1 MNDLND
7 LSFEELIKKMNEIQ
21 QIEINWRENK
31 NPSQLR
37 NSIRNLGFDDLNY
50 LEENVDDPKSLAMIV
65 QLYYWKFFA
74 VINMRVKDM
83 IMSFKNDPSKLMEL
97 QQNFK
102 KIFNV
107 DFSDLDFGKM
117 FGGGAEDYDVKPQS
131 EPKDKPKESS
141 EHNKKLN

>member
-50 LEENVDDPKSLAMIV
+50 IEENVDDPKALAMII

-102 KIFNV
+102 KIFNI
-107 DFSDLDFGKM
+107 DFSDLDFSKM

-131 EPKDKPKESS
+131 EPKDKPKDNP